1 MITQNGVVNLRR
13 PSHFRSTSSG
23 LRIGLVLVGAL
34 LVLLAHMS
42 QARLPGLRVLEATA
56 RDGLMR
62 AMAHEVEDP
71 RLAIVDIDEES
82 LRRLGAWPWPRE
94 RLAELAEQILSEA
107 GAARVVFDLVLPA
120 EADGADGGNRGGGA
134 DRPEAAERGL
144 MALDAG
150 DARLVA
156 LAKAGALVLG
166 QALDYEQ
173 REAPVASGALGG
185 GLGGTAGVTS
195 GLPHAGPA
203 AIASGYV
210 GNFPALAAGRCV
222 GNIGVVP
229 DFDGQTRRLAP
240 LTTLDGRLY
249 PTLALATMACTTRQV
264 DMPALAAQLP
274 VNDQGLWRVPF
285 RHRPAAHVAV
295 PAHEVLA
302 GTVDQT
308 GRAPLLAGRVVLVG
322 SSALGLADRVA
333 TPTSPNVSGVTV
345 HVEALS
351 WLMDL
356 HEGRTP
362 SPLPPGVMLAWALAS
377 GLGLAWAVS
386 GARAGWRRAL
396 GALAVVGSGW
406 LGLAAWA
413 TATGSTQPVSTPLLA
428 YALVMLVQLPLEWA
442 RAQGR
447 IRRQARLLGRYVAPS
462 VLEQLQRSGG
472 GDVLTPRRA
481 QITVLIADMQDYTRN
496 TADAGLVEAARLTKG
511 FLQSLT
517 EPVLQARGTLDRYT
531 GDGLVA
537 FWGAPIAETE
547 HADLAV
553 DAALAIVQRVRE
565 FNEERRSQGLVEVR
579 VRMGLASGEALVG
592 DLGTRFRIAY
602 TAVGDCINLAS
613 RLQQASREV
622 DVSIL
627 ASESVERACRRHSFN
642 SLGRLAIR
650 GLPDQAVSTP
660 REGRAIRSDSEGGLG
675 GG

>member
-1 MITQNGVVNLRR
+1 MSLPLMITQNGVVNLRQ
-13 PSHFRSTSSG
+13 PSHFRSKPSG
-23 LRIGLVLVGAL
+23 LRVGLVLAGAL
-34 LVLLAHMS
+34 LVLLSHMS
-42 QARLPGLRVLEATA
+42 QARLPALRVLEATA

-62 AMAHEVEDP
+62 VMTRDAEDP
-71 RLAIVDIDEES
+71 RLAIVDIDEDS
-82 LRRLGAWPWPRE
+82 LSRLGAWPWPRE
-94 RLAELAEQILSEA
+94 RLADLAEQMLTEA

-120 EADGADGGNRGGGA
+120 EANEAEAGARGPKAPGS
-134 DRPEAAERGL
+134 
-144 MALDAG
+144 G

-156 LAKAGALVLG
+156 LAQAGALVLG
-166 QALDYEQ
+166 QALDYER

-185 GLGGTAGVTS
+185 ALRGGPGAEPGTTPA
-195 GLPHAGPA
+195 LPPAGPV

-240 LTTLDGRLY
+240 LTALDGSLY
-249 PTLALATMACTTRQV
+249 PTLALATMGCTPRQV
-264 DMPALAAQLP
+264 DMAALAAQLP

-362 SPLPPGVMLAWALAS
+362 SPMPAGVMLAWALAS

-386 GARAGWRRAL
+386 GARATWPRAL

-413 TATGSTQPVSTPLLA
+413 TATGSPQPVATPLLA

-447 IRRQARLLGRYVAPS
+447 ILRQARLLGRYVAPS
-462 VLEQLQRSGG
+462 VLEQLQRAGG

-511 FLQSLT
+511 FLQALT

-537 FWGAPIAETE
+537 FWGAPIPEAE

-553 DAALAIVQRVRE
+553 DAAQAIVQRVRK
-565 FNEERRSQGLVEVR
+565 FNEDRRAQGLVEVR

-613 RLQQASREV
+613 RLQQASREL

-627 ASESVERACRRHSFN
+627 ASESVERACRRHSFEG
-642 SLGRLAIR
+642 LGLLAIR

-660 REGRAIRSDSEGGLG
+660 REGRATRSDDEGVPG